1 MGTILVACIGAKL
14 GVVSITS
21 KLCQSNQQIN
31 AVIPHKDYM
40 RYFILFALIDLKP
53 QLEAMGGGATMPNV
67 NKTKF
72 SSIPVIIPP
81 QILLREFNGF
91 AKTAFQQMQL
101 LHEQVS
107 RLTRAR
113 DLLLPCLMN
122 GAVQV

>member
-1 MGTILVACIGAKL
+1 
-14 GVVSITS
+14 
-21 KLCQSNQQIN
+21 
-31 AVIPHKDYM
+31 
-40 RYFILFALIDLKP
+40 
-53 QLEAMGGGATMPNV
+53 MPNV